1 MAEDETAED
10 ATKFWEERNDMS
22 IQPITNAEIESRKPG
37 RHLVLLFDITEEA
50 VLSQFRPVLT
60 DLDDFTCLDTWPV
73 DYLHVTTKVLG
84 TISENQQ
91 GLSADDEHEI
101 IDIARSILGET
112 EQFTIRFPRL
122 NLFPTT
128 VYAEVADKG
137 QFKELNEEICGI
149 QNVPVHD
156 RDLNQFIPHVSLA
169 RFRGKR
175 DTEELI
181 DYLERNRS
189 LEIDP
194 VEVSK
199 IELVALSPTEI
210 YPNFDTIETFQF
222 D

>member
-1 MAEDETAED
+1 MAEDEIAED
-10 ATKFWEERNDMS
+10 TAKFWEERYDMS
-22 IQPITNAEIESRKPG
+22 IQPITDAEIKSREPG
-37 RHLVLLFDITEEA
+37 RHLVFLFDITEES
-50 VLSQFRPVLT
+50 VLSQFRSVLT
-60 DLDDFTCLDTWPV
+60 DLDEFACLDTWPV
-73 DYLHVTTKVLG
+73 EYLHVTTKVLG

-101 IDIARSILGET
+101 IDIARSTLSSA

-137 QFKELNEEICGI
+137 QFKELNEEICEI
-149 QNVPVHD
+149 QNVPVYD
-156 RDLNQFIPHVSLA
+156 RDINQFIPHVSLA

-181 DYLERNRS
+181 DYLEQNRS

-194 VEVSK
+194 VEVSE
-199 IELVALSPTEI
+199 IELVALNPTEI
-210 YPNFDTIETFQF
+210 YPTFDMVENFQF